1 MEERM
6 AVVGTQNVVTFKQKP
21 VIIIRDKETLELF
34 KDENL
39 VYVLKFL
46 RKEPMTIT
54 DLVNAFKKIGVEK
67 SDKSVYRY
75 LHRLIKFK
83 LAAKAGKRITSKTS
97 ESLTSETIYTRS
109 AIAFITVIPVED
121 RIAKKEHA
129 SPLWDASRSLLN
141 EHFDRTAKEKD
152 FVKFANELDE
162 TRDQL
167 LIDIFENASDET
179 LEKVAQLDYNGINFL
194 LQVVG
199 WLALIPKRNLAK
211 ELDNLFV

>member
-1 MEERM
+1 M
-6 AVVGTQNVVTFKQKP
+6 AVTGTQNVVTFKQKP

-46 RKEPMTIT
+46 RKEPMSID
-54 DLVNAFKKIGVEK
+54 DLVAAFQKIGIEK

-75 LHRLIKFK
+75 LHKLIKAK

-97 ESLTSETIYTRS
+97 DSLTSETIYTRS

-121 RIAKKEHA
+121 RIAKKEKA
-129 SPLWDASRSLLN
+129 SPLWDAARFLLN
-141 EHFDRTAKEKD
+141 EHFGKTAKERN
-152 FVKFANELDE
+152 FVDFANEIDDA
-162 TRDQL
+162 RDQL
-167 LIDIFENASDET
+167 LIDIFETASEET
-179 LEKVAQLDYNGINFL
+179 LEKVALLDYNGINFL

-199 WLALIPKRNLAK
+199 WLALIPKRNLAE
-211 ELDNLFV
+211 ELDEIFN